1 MSGELRV
8 RVHVLD
14 VWDEIKL
21 DLPPVTSIGAL
32 KQEALDLARVT
43 EDPEKFLVKFRGA
56 EMRDESRTLA
66 DEQVPADAALIVMR
80 RRRVPVR

>member
-14 VWDEIKL
+14 VWDEVVL

-43 EDPEKFLVKFRGA
+43 DEPAKFLVKFRGA

-66 DEQVPADAALIVMR
+66 DEQVPTDGALIVMR

>member
-14 VWDEIKL
+14 MWDEVAL

-32 KQEALDLARVT
+32 KVEALGLANVT
-43 EDPEKFLVKFRGA
+43 ADPATFLVKFRGA
-56 EMRDESRTLA
+56 ELRDENRTLA
-66 DEQVPADAALIVMR
+66 DEHVPTDGALIVMR
-80 RRRVPVR
+80 RRRAPVR